1 VTISKIINDG
11 IGSITGDFT
20 VDTNTLKVDSTNNRV
35 GIGASPSSLLHI
47 EVDERT
53 AYDGS
58 ATDGQLDVGS
68 TLFLEQSGGNN
79 NAISQIVFQPRTGY
93 GYNRIV
99 NTGGSSPKMAFVT
112 NNAERMRID
121 NSGNLL
127 VGTTSSG
134 VASSSSNAGI
144 QLNSSADYIAVARSG
159 GTALYLNRQSSDG
172 TIADFRKDGTT
183 VGTIGSVSGDI
194 FFAGVDNNHAALR
207 FAASSK
213 TVLPVTTAGALSD
226 NTTDLG
232 QSNAQFDDI
241 FASNSTIQ
249 PSDQTMKQD
258 IASLTSAEITAAKA
272 ISKLFKTFKWKDKVT
287 SKGDSAR
294 THSGVIAQEVQSAMT
309 DAGLDATKYA
319 FWCSDTWW
327 ETQTEV
333 AAVEAVDAVTE
344 TQTNEEGD
352 EFQVVVKEAVEAQ
365 DAYTRTDTFETAE
378 EAPEGA
384 TERTRLGIRYPEL
397 LAFIGAA
404 TEQRLADIETR
415 LTALEAG

>member
-1 VTISKIINDG
+1 MTISKIINDG

-144 QLNSSADYIAVARSG
+144 QLNSSADYIGVARSG

-294 THSGVIAQEVQSAMT
+294 THAGVIAQEVQSAMS

-319 FWCSDTWW
+319 FFCSDTWY
-327 ETQTEV
+327 ETYTDV
-333 AAVEAVDAVTE
+333 PAVEA
-344 TQTNEEGD
+344 NEENGT
-352 EFQVVVKEAVEAQ
+352 EEQ
-365 DAYTRTDTFETAE
+365 DAYTRTDTYNTAD

-384 TERTRLGIRYPEL
+384 TERTRLGVRYPEL

-415 LTALEAG
+415 LTALEAS

>member
-1 VTISKIINDG
+1 M
-11 IGSITGDFT
+11 TGDLSLADKIVHT
-20 VDTNTLKVDSTNNRV
+20 GDTNTAIRFPAADTVTIETAGSERVRVDSNGQLGIGVTSVDTALHVKSANDTVAIIESSDATAKLQIKDSDSTN
-35 GIGASPSSLLHI
+35 GASLS
-47 EVDERT
+47 
-53 AYDGS
+53 
-58 ATDGQLDVGS
+58 
-68 TLFLEQSGGNN
+68 
-79 NAISQIVFQPRTGY
+79 
-93 GYNRIV
+93 
-99 NTGGSSPKMAFVT
+99 VT
-112 NNAERMRID
+112 NETLNIQVNGGTRATID
-121 NSGNLL
+121 SSGNLL

-213 TVLPVTTAGALSD
+213 TVIPVTTAGALSD

-294 THSGVIAQEVQSAMT
+294 THAGVIAQEVQSAMS

-319 FWCSDTWW
+319 FFCSDTWY
-327 ETQTEV
+327 ETYTDV
-333 AAVEAVDAVTE
+333 PAVEA
-344 TQTNEEGD
+344 NEENGT
-352 EFQVVVKEAVEAQ
+352 EEQ
-365 DAYTRTDTFETAE
+365 DAYTRTDTYNTAD

-384 TERTRLGIRYPEL
+384 TERTRLGVRYPEL

-415 LTALEAG
+415 LTALEAS

>member
-1 VTISKIINDG
+1 MTISKIINDG

-213 TVLPVTTAGALSD
+213 TVIPVTTAGALSD

-294 THSGVIAQEVQSAMT
+294 THAGVIAQEVQSAMS

-319 FWCSDTWW
+319 FFCSDTWY
-327 ETQTEV
+327 ETYTDV
-333 AAVEAVDAVTE
+333 PAVEA
-344 TQTNEEGD
+344 NEENGT
-352 EFQVVVKEAVEAQ
+352 EEQ
-365 DAYTRTDTFETAE
+365 DAYTRTDTYNTAD

-384 TERTRLGIRYPEL
+384 TERTRLGVRYPEL

-415 LTALEAG
+415 LTALEAS

>member
-1 VTISKIINDG
+1 MTISKIINDG

-294 THSGVIAQEVQSAMT
+294 THAGVIAQEVQSAMS

-319 FWCSDTWW
+319 FFCSDTWY
-327 ETQTEV
+327 ETYTDV
-333 AAVEAVDAVTE
+333 PAVEA
-344 TQTNEEGD
+344 NEENGT
-352 EFQVVVKEAVEAQ
+352 EEQ
-365 DAYTRTDTFETAE
+365 DAYTRTDTYNTAD

-384 TERTRLGIRYPEL
+384 TERTRLGVRYPEL

-415 LTALEAG
+415 LTALEAS

>member
-1 VTISKIINDG
+1 
-11 IGSITGDFT
+11 
-20 VDTNTLKVDSTNNRV
+20 
-35 GIGASPSSLLHI
+35 
-47 EVDERT
+47 
-53 AYDGS
+53 
-58 ATDGQLDVGS
+58 
-68 TLFLEQSGGNN
+68 
-79 NAISQIVFQPRTGY
+79 
-93 GYNRIV
+93 
-99 NTGGSSPKMAFVT
+99 MAFVT

-294 THSGVIAQEVQSAMT
+294 THAGVIAQEVQSAMS

-319 FWCSDTWW
+319 FFCSDTWY
-327 ETQTEV
+327 ETYTDV
-333 AAVEAVDAVTE
+333 PAVEA
-344 TQTNEEGD
+344 NEENGT
-352 EFQVVVKEAVEAQ
+352 EAQ
-365 DAYTRTDTFETAE
+365 DAYTRTDTYNTAD

-384 TERTRLGIRYPEL
+384 TEKTRLGIRYPEL
-397 LAFIGAA
+397 LAFVGAA
-404 TEQRLADIETR
+404 TEQRLTSIEAR
-415 LTALEAG
+415 LTALENA

>member
-294 THSGVIAQEVQSAMT
+294 THAGVIAQEVQSAMS

-319 FWCSDTWW
+319 FFCSDTWY
-327 ETQTEV
+327 ETYTDV
-333 AAVEAVDAVTE
+333 PAVEA
-344 TQTNEEGD
+344 NEENGT
-352 EFQVVVKEAVEAQ
+352 EEQ
-365 DAYTRTDTFETAE
+365 DAYTRTDTYNTAD

-384 TERTRLGIRYPEL
+384 TERTRLGVRYPEL

-415 LTALEAG
+415 LTALEAS

>member
-213 TVLPVTTAGALSD
+213 TVIPVTTAGALSD

-294 THSGVIAQEVQSAMT
+294 THAGVIAQEVQSAMS

-319 FWCSDTWW
+319 FFCSDTWY
-327 ETQTEV
+327 ETYTDV
-333 AAVEAVDAVTE
+333 PAVEA
-344 TQTNEEGD
+344 NEENGT
-352 EFQVVVKEAVEAQ
+352 EEQ
-365 DAYTRTDTFETAE
+365 DAYTRTDTYNTAD

-404 TEQRLADIETR
+404 TEQRLANIETR
-415 LTALEAG
+415 LTALEAE